1 MSACFR
7 CSVHADGTGGVLN
20 ARPLDQLMCI
30 IAAWVAYRILQF
42 VQKRLVS
49 RFFPLPG
56 DQPPIDDEVVPSHVP

>member
-1 MSACFR
+1 
-7 CSVHADGTGGVLN
+7 
-20 ARPLDQLMCI
+20 MCI